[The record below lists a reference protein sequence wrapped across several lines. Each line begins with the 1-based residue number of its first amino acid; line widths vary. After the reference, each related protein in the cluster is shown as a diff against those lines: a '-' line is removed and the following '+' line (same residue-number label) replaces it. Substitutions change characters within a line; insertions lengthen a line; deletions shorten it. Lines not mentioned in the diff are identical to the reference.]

1 MSDDDIAL
9 KEAVEE
15 ALRGVLDPELGASL
29 MDLGMIKS
37 VTVKDGIATIEMM
50 LTTPFCPLAMQ
61 LTSDVMR
68 AAEGVKGIVR
78 AEVKIVEFGFSPFQ
92 R

>member
-1 MSDDDIAL
+1 MSDDVAL
-9 KEAVEE
+9 KKAVEE
-15 ALRGVLDPELGASL
+15 ALRGVFDPEIGASL

-37 VTVKDGIATIEMM
+37 VTVKDCIATIEMR

-61 LTSDVMR
+61 LTSEVKR
-68 AAEGVKGIVR
+68 AAEGVKGILM
-78 AEVKIVEFGFSPFQ
+78 ADVKVVEFGFSPFL

>member
-1 MSDDDIAL
+1 MSDDVAL
-9 KEAVEE
+9 KKAVEE
-15 ALRGVLDPELGASL
+15 ALRGVFDPEIGASL

-37 VTVKDGIATIEMM
+37 VTVKDCIATIEMR

-61 LTSDVMR
+61 LTSEVKR
-68 AAEGVKGIVR
+68 AAEGVKGILR
-78 AEVKIVEFGFSPFQ
+78 ADVKVVEFGFSPFL

>member
-1 MSDDDIAL
+1 MSNDVVL
-9 KEAVEE
+9 KHAVEE

-37 VTVKDGIATIEMM
+37 VTVKDRVATIEMR

-61 LTSDVMR
+61 LTSEVKK
-68 AAEGVKGIVR
+68 AAEGVKGILR
-78 AEVKIVEFGFSPFQ
+78 AGVKIVEFGFSPFQ